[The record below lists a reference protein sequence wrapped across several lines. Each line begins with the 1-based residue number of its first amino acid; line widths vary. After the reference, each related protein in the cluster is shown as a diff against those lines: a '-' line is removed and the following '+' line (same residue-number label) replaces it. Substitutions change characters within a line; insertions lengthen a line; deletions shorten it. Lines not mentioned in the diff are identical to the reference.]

1 MTTPRF
7 LILGALLA
15 PTLPALADWPQWRG
29 PNRDGVSTDTTPIA
43 SAFPEDGLKVVW
55 ESDFIPS
62 DHYGGHGS
70 PVISGERAYMAV
82 VWHERVPSESRE
94 IDSETMQQMNY
105 RGVSEELGKKM
116 EEARLGLSPRMRG
129 ETLENYIKEWV
140 DTNLDEKEKI
150 SIGSWVASRFKQG
163 KTALPLEDLAKVS
176 GRQGKPFA
184 TSEEFRA
191 WIDTEGLSEAT
202 KEKLLVAVPNT
213 IKVAK
218 DVLVCLDMNTGKEVW
233 RFEAEGKPTGRKSS
247 STAAVVDDHAY
258 FIGSTHAYAVNI
270 KDGSLAWKAELPS
283 KGPAASPL
291 VADGKVFISAGTA
304 VALSAEDGSKLWEQK
319 DARGDTGSPA
329 WWTPVDAD
337 PILLVTG
344 SKSLYGLNPGSGEVL
359 WEIEGGG
366 QSTPVTSG
374 DWVVVYSGTK
384 DVGLRAYQFKAD
396 GKPEVKWSHFW
407 VTRRYNGSPII
418 HEGHVYL
425 TCGSK
430 HQCVELETGKVDWS
444 ENIES
449 TITSPVLADGKVLV
463 FENNG
468 SYLKLFNA
476 SPASYETVARP
487 KVGAMGCTSPA
498 LSNGRMVVRQKDKLV
513 CYDLRPTE

>member
-1 MTTPRF
+1 MMNPRS
-7 LILGALLA
+7 LSLGLLVLS
-15 PTLPALADWPQWRG
+15 TLPVLADWPQWRG

-43 SAFPEDGLKVVW
+43 ETFPEEGLKVVW

-70 PVISGERAYMAV
+70 PVIAGERAYMSV

-94 IDSETMQQMNY
+94 IDSETMQQMSY
-105 RGVSEELGKKM
+105 RGVSDELGKKM

-129 ETLENYIKEWV
+129 ETLENFIKEWV
-140 DTNLDEKEKI
+140 ETNLDEKEKL
-150 SIGSWVASRFKQG
+150 SVGSWVASRFKQG

-176 GRQGKPFA
+176 KMQGKPFES
-184 TSEEFRA
+184 SEAFRA
-191 WIDTEGLSEAT
+191 WMDAEGLSEAT

-218 DVLVCLDMNTGKEVW
+218 DALVCLDMTTGKQVW
-233 RFEAEGKPTGRKSS
+233 KFEAEGKPTGRKSS

-258 FIGSTHAYAVNI
+258 FVGSTHVYSVKI
-270 KDGSLAWKAELPS
+270 DDGSLAWKTEL
-283 KGPAASPL
+283 
-291 VADGKVFISAGTA
+291 VDGKVFISAGSA
-304 VALSAEDGSKLWEQK
+304 LALSAKDGSILWTQK
-319 DARGDTGSPA
+319 AAKGDTGSPT
-329 WWTPVDAD
+329 WWTPTDSD
-337 PILLVTG
+337 PVLVING
-344 SKSLYGLNPGSGEVL
+344 SKSLFGVNPDTGDVL

-366 QSTPVTSG
+366 ASTPVTSG
-374 DWVVVYSGTK
+374 DWLVLYSGTK
-384 DVGLRAYQFKAD
+384 DVGLRAYKFRAD
-396 GKPEVKWSHFW
+396 GKPEAKWSHFW

-430 HQCVELETGKVDWS
+430 HQCVNLESGEITWS
-444 ENIES
+444 ETNES
-449 TITSPVLADGKVLV
+449 TITSPVLADGKLMV
-463 FENNG
+463 FEGNG
-468 SYLKLFNA
+468 SYLKLFKTD
-476 SPASYETVARP
+476 PTSYETVARP

-513 CYDLRPTE
+513 CFDLRPTE